1 MSGPKR
7 ISYWI
12 GEVVFHYY
20 ISWYAKKVYLALLG
34 SDRWRVIT

>member
-7 ISYWI
+7 ISHWI

-20 ISWYAKKVYLALLG
+20 ISWYAKKVYVLG
-34 SDRWRVIT
+34 SDRWRVIR